1 MLFSGRFIGRQMM
14 ARPASIWLFD
24 TWSERIRFLEAGLF
38 AYEAMALKENANLA
52 RPEISAG
59 GFLPAWVGETGKRD
73 EVEAAKVLD
82 RHERIA
88 FDFT

>member
-1 MLFSGRFIGRQMM
+1 MGRQLM
-14 ARPASIWLFD
+14 ARLAGIWLFD
-24 TWSERIRFLEAGLF
+24 TWSERIRFLQAGLSAF
-38 AYEAMALKENANLA
+38 EAMGLKEDSNQAGS
-52 RPEISAG
+52 EISAG
-59 GFLPAWVGETGKRD
+59 GFLPAWVRETGKRD